1 MNRDYLGGPSVVT
14 GERGQ
19 REQVKIQVSAVT
31 AETEV
36 PAKRSLALEV
46 GEGMRVAE
54 CWQLLEGG
62 KRQEKSFALSP
73 QKEFSPSNTLIPG
86 QPISHF

>member
-1 MNRDYLGGPSVVT
+1 M
-14 GERGQ
+14 
-19 REQVKIQVSAVT
+19 
-31 AETEV
+31 
-36 PAKRSLALEV
+36 

-73 QKEFSPSNTLIPG
+73 QKESSPANTLIPG
-86 QPISHF
+86 QGSEAHLALLTSEYKTINRFCFKLLNW